1 MNNLRNILIIKFTT
15 VIIKNKW
22 QIEYR
27 NICQGLTETMDT
39 YVACFK
45 KVINKAE
52 MVNLLF
58 AQMQVMDF
66 IAGLRSELV
75 IIVNKANLTD
85 HDEAKKTVKNVKNVS
100 FINKNVLIVITIL
113 AVTDIKELK
122 AQILKLKVELKEFKY
137 ILREDRKLLLNIERN
152 KKPLYKE
159 PNYKPVDKRNLEYY
173 KCSKK
178 DYFKSKYQSK
188 LKDRIDYQNIHFLE
202 II

>member
-1 MNNLRNILIIKFTT
+1 
-15 VIIKNKW
+15 
-22 QIEYR
+22 
-27 NICQGLTETMDT
+27 MDT

-122 AQILKLKVELKEFKY
+122 AQILKLKVELKEF
-137 ILREDRKLLLNIERN
+137 
-152 KKPLYKE
+152 
-159 PNYKPVDKRNLEYY
+159 
-173 KCSKK
+173 
-178 DYFKSKYQSK
+178 
-188 LKDRIDYQNIHFLE
+188 
-202 II
+202 